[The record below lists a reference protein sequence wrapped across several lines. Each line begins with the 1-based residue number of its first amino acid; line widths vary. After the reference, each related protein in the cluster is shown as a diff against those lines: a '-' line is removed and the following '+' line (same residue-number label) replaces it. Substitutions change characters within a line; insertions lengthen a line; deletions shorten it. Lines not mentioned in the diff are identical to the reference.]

1 MLQRRKTKRGD
12 VCHQPIVE
20 WIKAGSRGR
29 ARVRRD
35 RGYPQAQT
43 APKTKIFVP
52 DHAEKQPCAILC
64 HSKLLRTPHK
74 SDGDAGTDC
83 GLMSSPV
90 VSKLISRNEF
100 RAVLKGVV
108 RCLRSEL
115 DAPGLAPL
123 TSEELLFWF
132 RNITLEDIEKV
143 NAELAGEAPGQA
155 EAAVVNAS
163 RVQSI
168 LHKLREKIR
177 NGDPEPEADK
187 SVEASSEK
195 AAE

>member
-1 MLQRRKTKRGD
+1 
-12 VCHQPIVE
+12 
-20 WIKAGSRGR
+20 
-29 ARVRRD
+29 
-35 RGYPQAQT
+35 
-43 APKTKIFVP
+43 
-52 DHAEKQPCAILC
+52 
-64 HSKLLRTPHK
+64 
-74 SDGDAGTDC
+74 
-83 GLMSSPV
+83 MSSPV

-143 NAELAGEAPGQA
+143 NAELAGEAPA
-155 EAAVVNAS
+155 ESEAAGGSSS
-163 RVQSI
+163 RVQSV

-177 NGDPEPEADK
+177 NSNPEREEDK
-187 SVEASSEK
+187 SVEGSSEK
-195 AAE
+195 DTE

>member
-1 MLQRRKTKRGD
+1 
-12 VCHQPIVE
+12 
-20 WIKAGSRGR
+20 
-29 ARVRRD
+29 
-35 RGYPQAQT
+35 
-43 APKTKIFVP
+43 
-52 DHAEKQPCAILC
+52 
-64 HSKLLRTPHK
+64 
-74 SDGDAGTDC
+74 
-83 GLMSSPV
+83 MSSPV